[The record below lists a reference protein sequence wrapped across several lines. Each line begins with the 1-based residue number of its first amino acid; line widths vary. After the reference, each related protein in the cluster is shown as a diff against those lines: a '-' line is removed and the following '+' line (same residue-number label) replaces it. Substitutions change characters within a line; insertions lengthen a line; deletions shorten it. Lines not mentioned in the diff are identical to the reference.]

1 MKKNDIFELEI
12 TDMGTDGEGIGHYD
26 GMTFFVKDALIG
38 DVITARATK
47 LKKNYGYAR
56 VEEIKTPS
64 TFRIEPKCAL
74 HKRCGGCQIQALS
87 YEKQLEFKNDKVR
100 NNLMR
105 IGGFSEDELS
115 AKMAPPVGI
124 DDPYRYRN
132 KAQFP
137 VGRDKDGNI
146 ITGFY
151 ASRSHNIIPVDDCM
165 LGVPVNKEILDIIKA
180 WMNEYGIEPYDEVSR
195 TGLVRHVLI
204 RYGFTSKQIMVCL
217 VINGDGLDSKRRGEN
232 VNVSCVAS
240 GKITDKRDRDRASYN
255 KANDSKVNCN
265 KADDSKVS
273 CNKANDSKASDNK
286 PCDSK
291 ASDSR
296 YNATDTL
303 CERLSKI
310 DGMTS
315 ISYNIN
321 KENTNVILGK
331 KTVCIWGRSYIE
343 DTIHLLSYP
352 DFTPQG
358 TGITYQISP
367 QSFYQVNPK
376 QTEKLYSTALEFAG
390 LTGKESVWDLYCG
403 IGTISLFLSQRAKK
417 VYGVEIVPQ
426 AIDDAKNNAKINGI
440 TNAEFFVGKAEEVL
454 PEFYTDA
461 KKNITKGFEAIKPEV
476 PAAKYTDEA
485 DMLTPDVIVVDP
497 PRKGCDEKCLDTMLK
512 MEPQRIVY
520 VSCDSAT
527 LARDLKILCKEK
539 YELVKWQAFDQFS
552 HTGHVETVC
561 LLSKLYEAKHHVNV
575 RLDMD
580 ELDVTS
586 AESKA
591 TYEEIKSYVAEHND
605 GMKVSNLYIAQV
617 KAKYGI
623 IERENYNKPKSDDAR
638 QPKCPK
644 EKEDAIVEALKYYQM
659 I

>member
-124 DDPYRYRN
+124 DNPYRYRN

-240 GKITDKRDRDRASYN
+240 GKITDKRDRDRE
-255 KANDSKVNCN
+255 
-265 KADDSKVS
+265 S
-273 CNKANDSKASDNK
+273 CNKANDSKVSCNK
-286 PCDSK
+286 PC
-291 ASDSR
+291 DSR

-454 PEFYTDA
+454 PEFYADA
-461 KKNITKGFEAIKPEV
+461 KKNITKGSEAIKPEV

-527 LARDLKILCKEK
+527 LARDLKILCEEK

-561 LLSKLYEAKHHVNV
+561 LLSKLHEAKHHVSV
-575 RLDMD
+575 TLDMD
-580 ELDVTS
+580 EMDLTA

-591 TYEEIKSYVAEHND
+591 TYEEIKKYVAEHND

-623 IERENYNKPKSDDAR
+623 IERENYNLPKSGDAK
-638 QPKCPK
+638 QPQCPK
-644 EKEDAIVEALKYYQM
+644 EKEDAIADALRFFRM